1 MNRWMMAAVAA
12 LVVLVGGVA
21 GFAISRATDGGMN
34 GGDHGAMAYEGSMMG
49 GSGPDWSGTTMD
61 MGAMPGA
68 QQTDHGMIA
77 MSDQAFLTMMV
88 LHHGMAVDMARA
100 ELASGKDPATKALA
114 RRVIAAQS
122 KEIAQMRAW
131 YRDWYGTEPPRV
143 EMSGSM
149 AMMGMGM
156 DADVIRTSADPDR
169 AFLQMMIPH
178 HAGAVMMA
186 DMTLAS
192 DPRGEV
198 KGLAKQIIAD
208 QSNEIAAIQA
218 MRERLAPPL
227 G

>member
-21 GFAISRATDGGMN
+21 GFAIGRATDGGMN

-49 GSGPDWSGTTMD
+49 GSGPDWSGGTMD

-68 QQTDHGMIA
+68 EQADQGMIA
-77 MSDQAFLTMMV
+77 ISEQAFLTLMIP
-88 LHHGMAVDMARA
+88 HHEMAVDMARG

-114 RRVIAAQS
+114 QRVIAAQS

-131 YRDWYGTEPPRV
+131 YRDWYGTEPARV
-143 EMSGSM
+143 AMSGSM

-156 DADVIRTSADPDR
+156 DADIIRTSADPDR
-169 AFLQMMIPH
+169 AFLQAMIPH

-192 DPRGEV
+192 GPRAEV

-208 QSNEIAAIQA
+208 QAKEIAAIQA